1 MSIYIEGFGSV
12 MKVESVNFNLQNAQ
26 SAQYTHKLAAPNFT
40 SKYHTEDIYNE
51 LMHYM
56 PKSVK
61 FMLKVKQWVGEVQN
75 IVINSIGTGL
85 IAPIFIKYNPLS
97 KTDEDTRTYSA
108 WRQPVS
114 AVLAILTQVGAT
126 IPFNNKVKNMANQ
139 GKLGQDYN
147 MTPFMDDKY
156 LKKLIKKQHPDYT
169 KAQVE
174 ERLNIVKKDQR
185 EELLKDLKTKNTV
198 MFIEDGKP
206 NKVPMTRERFKETLL
221 STIED
226 LIKEENDEKLKTDGT
241 KRKLRTQRSEYYRTH
256 VDKANAHLDAL
267 EEIFKSGDII
277 QVRKDLISKIG
288 EMKSN
293 HEDKELIK
301 FTQEIFSIG
310 NKSDDN
316 KTINSMKDKV
326 KRAKSYVH
334 DYGLMTSKE
343 QVIERV
349 NRSIDGRITDIDLT
363 LKFFD
368 KVKKAIQ
375 DNKTVHEVEDMFDK
389 EVKQNKRLQ
398 EKSIKFAEKVADQLK
413 KQTKA
418 CLDGYKQV
426 GGIFVSLVTLFIS
439 CPLLNWVYPRFM
451 AAVFPNLSN
460 GKHTKDTTN
469 LIERAS
475 NPELKKAEVKS

>member
-1 MSIYIEGFGSV
+1 MSIYIEGVGSV
-12 MKVESVNFNLQNAQ
+12 MKVESINLNFQNAQ
-26 SAQYTHKLAAPNFT
+26 MHNNMHRSDKPSFT
-40 SKYHTEDIYNE
+40 SKYNSDDIYKE

-61 FMLKVKQWVGEVQN
+61 LMLKVKEWVGEVQN
-75 IVINSIGTGL
+75 IIINSVGTGL

-126 IPFNNKVKNMANQ
+126 IPFNNSVKNKANQ

-147 MTPFMDDKY
+147 MTPFMDDSY
-156 LKKLIKKQHPDYT
+156 LKKLIKKQHPNYT
-169 KAQVE
+169 KAQIE

-185 EELLKDLKTKNTV
+185 EELIKDLRTKNTV

-206 NKVPMTRERFKETLL
+206 NKVPMNRARFKETLL
-221 STIED
+221 ATIDD
-226 LIKEENDEKLKTDGT
+226 LIKEEKAEKVKSDDT
-241 KRKLRTQRSEYYRTH
+241 KRQLRIQRSDYYRTH
-256 VDKANAHLDAL
+256 ADKANAHLDAL
-267 EEIFKSGDII
+267 EDIFKSGDIE
-277 QVRKDLISKIG
+277 QVKKDLITMLG
-288 EMKSN
+288 EMKSR

-301 FTQEIFSIG
+301 FTQEIYTIG
-310 NKSDDN
+310 SKSDDN
-316 KTINSMKDKV
+316 KTINSMHDKV
-326 KRAKSYVH
+326 KRAKGYVH
-334 DYGLMTSKE
+334 DYGEMTSKE

-349 NRSIDGRITDIDLT
+349 NRSIAGRVTDIDLN

-375 DNKTVHEVEDMFDK
+375 NDQTVYEIEDMFTK

-398 EKSIKFAEKVADQLK
+398 EKSIKFAERVADQLK
-413 KQTKA
+413 NQTKA
-418 CLDGYKQV
+418 CLNGYKQV

-439 CPLLNWVYPRFM
+439 CPLLNWVYPKFM

-460 GKHTKDTTN
+460 GKHTKDTTS